1 MTGGDPQQQPQRGSG
16 AAGAERERVV
26 AAFERAA
33 AERGYRRL
41 SMEDVVH
48 CAGASRAEIEAHF
61 ASLDQGLAAAQE
73 AFLARLR
80 RDAVAAC
87 EEQEE
92 WPQRV
97 RTALGAVLDSLVE
110 GSAVARAFAVEATAA
125 NLAAANRQLATLERF
140 AAMLAEGR
148 RHHPAA
154 TELPALTER
163 LLVGGVASIAFS
175 RLLAEEA
182 IALPDLEPE
191 LAELLLMPYLGGVAA
206 RRVARA

>member
-1 MTGGDPQQQPQRGSG
+1 VTGGDPQPQPRRGSG
-16 AAGAERERVV
+16 TAGAERERVV
-26 AAFERAA
+26 VAFGRAA
-33 AERGYRRL
+33 SECGYARL
-41 SMEDVVH
+41 RMEDVAR
-48 CAGASRAEIEAHF
+48 CAAMPAVAVEAHF
-61 ASLDQGLAAAQE
+61 ASLDEGLAAAQE
-73 AFLARLR
+73 AFLDRLW

-97 RTALGAVLDSLVE
+97 RAALGAVLDSLGE

-125 NLAAANRQLATLERF
+125 SLAAANRQLATLERF
-140 AAMLAEGR
+140 AAMLAAGR

-154 TELPALTER
+154 TELPTLTER
-163 LLVGGVASIAFS
+163 LLVGGVASIVFS

-182 IALPDLEPE
+182 MALPGLGPE
-191 LAELLLMPYLGGVAA
+191 LVELVLLPYLGEAAA